1 MSIQAMS
8 NVIGSHGHGYQD
20 GSSATGAV
28 FLVELMIADSVNDQ
42 HGNVFWM
49 SNVNLARKARVSR
62 ETANRCVAALEHWQC
77 CEADPLHVVEQTPED
92 VPNVVRKHIVHADG
106 SPARGVLKRLGHHD
120 SGAVKWQW
128 IGHPEGVT
136 TDHTCDERSQGGVT
150 RSHKGCDDTSH
161 EPKGTQDEPKPADAD
176 FAANT
181 AQVAKIKRET
191 MNR

>member
-42 HGNVFWM
+42 NGNVFWM
-49 SNVNLARKARVSR
+49 SNENLAKKCRLAR
-62 ETANRCVAALEHWQC
+62 ETVNRTVRELEAA
-77 CEADPLHVVEQTPED
+77 
-92 VPNVVRKHIVHADG
+92 
-106 SPARGVLKRLGHHD
+106 GVLRRVGHHD
-120 SGAVKWQW
+120 SGAVRWQW

-150 RSHKGCDDTSH
+150 TDHKGCDDRSH
-161 EPKGTQDEPKPADAD
+161 EPKRTQDEPKPTDAD

-181 AQVAKIKRET
+181 AQVAKIKREK

>member
-8 NVIGSHGHGYQD
+8 KVIGSHGHGYLD
-20 GSSATGAV
+20 GSPSSGAM

-49 SNVNLARKARVSR
+49 SNVNLARKARVCR

-128 IGHPEGVT
+128 TDRRKPVT
-136 TDHTCDERSQGGVT
+136 TDHKTCA
-150 RSHKGCDDTSH
+150 DTSH

-176 FAANT
+176 FAVNT
-181 AQVAKIKRET
+181 AQVAKIKREK